1 MHKKNVTT
9 VGILL
14 IAGASTLLTGCG
26 GVGNMSAIKEGTQY
40 AIDCEPDK
48 ALRELDKAEADGG
61 LSGYMAQLERI
72 VVLRDAGRTAAAESA
87 MDAYMALPEVE
98 GQTRADI
105 DKSIEES
112 LEELRKERKKETGQ
126 PTCS

>member
-1 MHKKNVTT
+1 MFEKNVTT
-9 VGILL
+9 IGILL
-14 IAGASTLLTGCG
+14 IAGASTLFTGCG
-26 GVGNMSAIKEGTQY
+26 SVGNMSAVKDGAQY
-40 AIDCEPDK
+40 AIDCKPDE

-98 GQTRADI
+98 DQTRADI
-105 DKSIEES
+105 D
-112 LEELRKERKKETGQ
+112 
-126 PTCS
+126 